1 MWPESLSGKFS
12 VSGNPVSLAES
23 RQRSEVKPCAR
34 RCSRTMTFDSS
45 PCHLRARN
53 IGKRRKDAMRDKMP
67 KVGMLARILG
77 VFAAGA
83 VAYPCSR
90 APHEI
95 MQLYYV
101 QDMLAGL
108 LLFSVASIVVAVVIL
123 ILFLLDE
130 GLHRA
135 VAHAGPYMV
144 RTAVRLLWCCGQLG
158 RLYFHRS
165 KHPVAR

>member
-1 MWPESLSGKFS
+1 
-12 VSGNPVSLAES
+12 
-23 RQRSEVKPCAR
+23 
-34 RCSRTMTFDSS
+34 
-45 PCHLRARN
+45 
-53 IGKRRKDAMRDKMP
+53 MRDKMP

-83 VAYPCSR
+83 VAYPYSR

-108 LLFSVASIVVAVVIL
+108 LLFSVASIVVAVLIL
-123 ILFLLDE
+123 ILFLLGE
-130 GLHRA
+130 GLHC
-135 VAHAGPYMV
+135 AGPYMV
-144 RTAVRLLWCCGQLG
+144 RTALRLLSCCLRVGQLG

-165 KHPVAR
+165 KHPVVR

>member
-1 MWPESLSGKFS
+1 
-12 VSGNPVSLAES
+12 
-23 RQRSEVKPCAR
+23 
-34 RCSRTMTFDSS
+34 
-45 PCHLRARN
+45 
-53 IGKRRKDAMRDKMP
+53 MRDKMP

-83 VAYPCSR
+83 VAYPYSR

-95 MQLYYV
+95 VQLYYV

-108 LLFSVASIVVAVVIL
+108 LLFSVVSIVVAVVIL

-135 VAHAGPYMV
+135 LAHAGPYMV
-144 RTAVRLLWCCGQLG
+144 RTALRLGWCCLHVGQLG

>member
-1 MWPESLSGKFS
+1 
-12 VSGNPVSLAES
+12 
-23 RQRSEVKPCAR
+23 
-34 RCSRTMTFDSS
+34 MTFDSS
-45 PCHLRARN
+45 SWHLRARN
-53 IGKRRKDAMRDKMP
+53 IGKRREDAMRDKMP

-77 VFAAGA
+77 VFAVGA
-83 VAYPCSR
+83 VVYPSR
-90 APHEI
+90 APHEV
-95 MQLYYV
+95 MQFYYV

-130 GLHRA
+130 GLHCA
-135 VAHAGPYMV
+135 LAQAGPYIV
-144 RTAVRLLWCCGQLG
+144 RTALRLLSCCLRVGQLG